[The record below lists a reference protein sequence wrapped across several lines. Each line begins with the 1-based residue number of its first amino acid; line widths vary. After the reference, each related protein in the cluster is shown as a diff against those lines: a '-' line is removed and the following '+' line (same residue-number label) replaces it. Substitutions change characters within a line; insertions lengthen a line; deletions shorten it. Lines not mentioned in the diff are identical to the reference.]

1 MQFVK
6 RVMLSQAIP
15 AGLVLVLLAAMAWGM
30 ASMKAQLSDFFDH
43 EDVLASQAS
52 EMYAQGLQMGQ
63 ALRNVVLDPANK
75 KAYENLDN
83 AAKAYDK
90 AYEEALAV
98 ANPEQKAALR
108 GTSELRAS
116 LAQVQAQVVPLASSD
131 GAAASALV
139 IKQETPIWRDLRAKL
154 VELKKRSEA
163 DKAGARERTA
173 DAMRSA
179 RNWVF
184 GLAVLSVAI
193 SVGFFFNLR
202 SALRR
207 ELGGD
212 PATARE
218 VLESVANGD
227 LLVHVPVQSGDEH
240 SMMAALGRTRDALR
254 RLVSDVNEAASSIA
268 MASSEIAVGN
278 QDLSQR
284 TEQQAGNLQ
293 STASA
298 MDQLSSTVRQNAE
311 AAQQATQLASTAS
324 GAASKGGEA
333 VGQVVQTMDAISA
346 QSNKI
351 SDITSVIDSIAFQTN
366 ILALNAAVEAA
377 RAGEQGRGFAVVAS
391 EVRSLAQRSA
401 QAAREIKSLIAEN
414 VEKVDSGARQVQQ
427 AGQSMS
433 ELVGQV
439 QRVSSLIA
447 EISNATHE
455 QSGGIA
461 QVSQSV
467 NQLDEVTQSN
477 AALVEQSTAA
487 AQSLHQ
493 QAERLTGLVKLFK
506 VR

>member
-6 RVMLSQAIP
+6 RVMLSQAVP
-15 AGLVLVLLAAMAWGM
+15 AGLLLALVTVVAIGT
-30 ASMKAQLSDFFDH
+30 ASLKSQLSDYFDH
-43 EDVLASQAS
+43 EDALATQAS

-63 ALRNVVLDPANK
+63 ALRNIVLDPANK
-75 KAYENLDN
+75 KAYDNLDN
-83 AAKAYDK
+83 AAKDFDK
-90 AYEEALAV
+90 AYDAALA
-98 ANPEQKAALR
+98 AATPEQKTALR
-108 GTSELRAS
+108 GMTELRAK
-116 LAQVQAQVVPLASSD
+116 LAQVQGQVVPLAASD
-131 GAAASALV
+131 TAAAIQLV
-139 IKQETPIWRDLRAKL
+139 NKQETPTWRDLRAKL
-154 VELKKRSEA
+154 LDLKKSSAA
-163 DKAGARERTA
+163 DKELVRTGANA
-173 DAMRSA
+173 AMSSA
-179 RNWVF
+179 RNWVLL
-184 GLAVLSVAI
+184 LALASIAVSV
-193 SVGFFFNLR
+193 FFFLNLR
-202 SALRR
+202 KKLHR

-212 PATARE
+212 PATARD
-218 VLESVANGD
+218 VLERVAAGD
-227 LLVHVPVQSGDEH
+227 LLVHVPVAPGDEQ

-254 RLVSDVNEAASSIA
+254 ALVSDVNEAASSIA

-278 QDLSQR
+278 QDLSHR

-298 MDQLSSTVRQNAE
+298 MDELSSTVRQNAE
-311 AAQQATQLASTAS
+311 AAQQATRLATTVS
-324 GAASKGGEA
+324 GVAAQGGAA
-333 VGQVVQTMDAISA
+333 VGQVVHTMDAISA

-401 QAAREIKSLIAEN
+401 QAAREIKGLIAEN
-414 VEKVDSGARQVQQ
+414 VEKVDSGTRQVQQ
-427 AGQSMS
+427 AGHTMS

-439 QRVSSLIA
+439 QRVSSLIS
-447 EISNATHE
+447 EISNATSE

-487 AQSLHQ
+487 AQSLNQ
-493 QAERLTGLVKLFK
+493 QAERLTALVKVFK